1 MDDMQTG
8 EPNNVKPE
16 TADLMDRLE
25 AADPAEAPPIAEQI
39 ADRLSEELD
48 AAGGDALPVEES
60 GD

>member
-8 EPNNVKPE
+8 EPNDVKPE

-25 AADPAEAPPIAEQI
+25 AADPAEAPPVAEQI

-48 AAGGDALPVEES
+48 AAGGDARPVEEP

>member
-8 EPNNVKPE
+8 EPNHVKPE

-25 AADPAEAPPIAEQI
+25 AADPAEAPPVAEEI

-48 AAGGDALPVEES
+48 AAGGDDRPVGEP

>member
-8 EPNNVKPE
+8 EPNDVKAE
-16 TADLMDRLE
+16 TADLMDQLE
-25 AADPAEAPPIAEQI
+25 AADPAEAPPVAEQI

-48 AAGGDALPVEES
+48 AAGGDARPVAEP

>member
-8 EPNNVKPE
+8 EPNHVKPE
-16 TADLMDRLE
+16 AADLTDRLE

-39 ADRLSEELD
+39 ADGLGEELD
-48 AAGGDALPVEES
+48 AAGGDARPVGEP

>member
-8 EPNNVKPE
+8 EPNDVKPE
-16 TADLMDRLE
+16 TADLMDRLDD
-25 AADPAEAPPIAEQI
+25 ADPAEAPPVAEQI

-48 AAGGDALPVEES
+48 AAGGDARSDAEP

>member
-8 EPNNVKPE
+8 EPNHVKPE
-16 TADLMDRLE
+16 TADLMDWLE
-25 AADPAEAPPIAEQI
+25 AADPAEAPPVAEEI

-48 AAGGDALPVEES
+48 AAGGDARPVAEP